1 MLTVDRLH
9 LFFYPSHCTQH
20 IIEKFQCIPQRIAQ
34 WLSKMCKLRIINT
47 QAYAEEVAKKKVRAK
62 TAKPKVGPT
71 LRQVKRK
78 LCTVLKQNKKLRG
91 KVGVCSLHL

>member
-1 MLTVDRLH
+1 
-9 LFFYPSHCTQH
+9 
-20 IIEKFQCIPQRIAQ
+20 
-34 WLSKMCKLRIINT
+34 MCKLRIINT

-91 KVGVCSLHL
+91 KVGVCSVHLWLFRFGLDQVVIAPLMCR